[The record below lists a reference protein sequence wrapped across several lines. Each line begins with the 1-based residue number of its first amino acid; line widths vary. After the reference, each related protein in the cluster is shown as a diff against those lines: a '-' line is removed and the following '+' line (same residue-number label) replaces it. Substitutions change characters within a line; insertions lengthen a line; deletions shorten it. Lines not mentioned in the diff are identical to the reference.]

1 MTDWGSWG
9 WSGPTPSRVQ
19 TRPPPPL
26 VKQEGAPPA
35 INRRTPSLRG
45 TPGAV
50 LHVDPVRLP
59 AGDMP
64 LIGEQQEVVRLPRR
78 HQGVDE
84 PGGVAEVDVGTQR
97 LAGQPRR
104 EGEGEGA
111 GFGGC
116 GGAERLPKRLCG
128 QKSPKYFQAVQQNCP
143 TFLLCNFKKTACP
156 TKLPGGTLAPCNY

>member
-59 AGDMP
+59 AGDVP

-111 GFGGC
+111 EVVEGPSACPNVFGGKNRPNISRPFNKTLQLFC
-116 GGAERLPKRLCG
+116 AISRKRRAPQNYLAGPLPR
-128 QKSPKYFQAVQQNCP
+128 A
-143 TFLLCNFKKTACP
+143 TIE
-156 TKLPGGTLAPCNY
+156 